1 MNDNRGK
8 SIMTITIAIAIMAL
22 LLRVAIIK
30 VIELSIQ
37 QNEIGAQT
45 TLKLISA
52 ALENYS
58 NDNKDVYPDMFSLL
72 TDNQKKKYLD
82 IDYISHS
89 PYKGY
94 NYSCLRMESAGYN
107 CSATPSKCNFTGR
120 MNFTVSTGGSFISEK
135 CSKTE

>member
-1 MNDNRGK
+1 MNDNRGR
-8 SIMTITIAIAIMAL
+8 SIIFIIITIAIMAL

-30 VIELSIQ
+30 VIEIGIQ
-37 QNEIGAQT
+37 QNEAVAQT

-58 NDNKDVYPDMFSLL
+58 NDNKDIYPDKFSIL
-72 TDNQKKKYLD
+72 TDKNYLN
-82 IDYISHS
+82 INYLARS

-94 NYSCLRMESAGYN
+94 NYNCSRLEAAGYN
-107 CSATPSKCNFTGR
+107 CTAAPSKCNFTGR
-120 MNFTVSTGGSFISEK
+120 MCFTVSTGGSSISEK